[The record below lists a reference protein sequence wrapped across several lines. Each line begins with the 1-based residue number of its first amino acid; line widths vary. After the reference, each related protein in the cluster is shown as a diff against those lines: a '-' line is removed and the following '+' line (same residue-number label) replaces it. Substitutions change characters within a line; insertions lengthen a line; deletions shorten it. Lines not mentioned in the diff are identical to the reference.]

1 MSIKHI
7 MSQPLRTIEITS
19 KQTAANF
26 ARILNMRVNQETGLI
41 EAEHTTIDSAA
52 IQEPRVKTFETDT
65 TLITVTSQFNI
76 VSNTARLTLQEDFKN
91 GAEGNN
97 IDPERETYKIRT
109 SKGFFTAFRA
119 LTENLGFKI
128 PSQDLAHIT
137 QTKTQAESFVGNH
150 TTSLK
155 KCLAVSGLPA
165 DHIIQKNGF
174 TYDLG
179 GLPLRHER
187 IDIEDKENG
196 AEGAYLDLRN
206 QSLYANGKRHFLPS
220 RIFNFLSLASHN
232 QGKVVTKQDIEKNSC
247 GTYGNILLQT
257 QQALEAVG
265 IHPNAIKQRL
275 GIGFIFNENAAK
287 NERGLHIKDGVYFNK
302 QTYKI
307 TGPESEI
314 HLTSQEGRVLSV
326 LANNPGHILSK
337 RQIMDAAKFSLET
350 TKSSLIVYISKLN
363 KKLSKL
369 GETKPI
375 NAVKGLGFIL
385 EFDPMPKPEEHEK
398 ITLYNDIYL
407 DLRNGRLTSDTDMV
421 QLTKSE
427 FILLETLARNPNRAF
442 ERSYLETKLTEDSD
456 KDTFTVEYI
465 RMGLSKKLKAIGVP
479 DGLIKNEHGMGDY
492 FDHII
497 PTPTPETVISSD
509 PPSAELSNDPLS

>member
-165 DHIIQKNGF
+165 DHIIQKKWIYLRFRRPSPSASPRKNRYRGQRKRR
-174 TYDLG
+174 G
-179 GLPLRHER
+179 G
-187 IDIEDKENG
+187 
-196 AEGAYLDLRN
+196 
-206 QSLYANGKRHFLPS
+206 
-220 RIFNFLSLASHN
+220 
-232 QGKVVTKQDIEKNSC
+232 
-247 GTYGNILLQT
+247 
-257 QQALEAVG
+257 G
-265 IHPNAIKQRL
+265 ISGSA
-275 GIGFIFNENAAK
+275 
-287 NERGLHIKDGVYFNK
+287 
-302 QTYKI
+302 
-307 TGPESEI
+307 
-314 HLTSQEGRVLSV
+314 
-326 LANNPGHILSK
+326 
-337 RQIMDAAKFSLET
+337 
-350 TKSSLIVYISKLN
+350 
-363 KKLSKL
+363 
-369 GETKPI
+369 KPI
-375 NAVKGLGFIL
+375 A
-385 EFDPMPKPEEHEK
+385 
-398 ITLYNDIYL
+398 
-407 DLRNGRLTSDTDMV
+407 LR
-421 QLTKSE
+421 QWQK
-427 FILLETLARNPNRAF
+427 AF
-442 ERSYLETKLTEDSD
+442 F
-456 KDTFTVEYI
+456 TF
-465 RMGLSKKLKAIGVP
+465 
-479 DGLIKNEHGMGDY
+479 
-492 FDHII
+492 
-497 PTPTPETVISSD
+497 
-509 PPSAELSNDPLS
+509 